1 MYKKALIA
9 FMVAMSLL
17 GSQAYTAV
25 AESDFAVGDEW
36 AFGIEIDL
44 MEELQPQIDEL
55 EGNITELMES
65 EEAEMVKNAS
75 GLELKSFALN
85 NEAILGFYYTG
96 EVVDDFDQMVHMR
109 TQQSFYSHT
118 VLGTTFTTMLPGE
131 GEHNLLLKVTCEGE
145 YDEENEECG
154 EDDEDAKIE
163 LLDNNTGEPLIL
175 EEVNTVLGGSMHY
188 VAKITQDTWW
198 TEDTHELARTELTLE
213 LGAAGGITIKNV
225 PNITRNG
232 VSILEGDEEATF
244 ECEDG
249 DQIEFH
255 YVNNGHEDCY
265 HGDDEPK
272 DEDGDGSTDQ
282 TFECNNGD
290 TYPLDYVNDGTWHC
304 EDGEDEGETGGI
316 DPFSVCD
323 ENDEEQSAS
332 CYETIEHKLETA
344 VFEMAADISLHLAV
358 DFGDNPMN
366 AMDLPLEEN
375 KYWEG
380 ELDRITISGD
390 LGGKIDVK
398 KPDLSICP
406 DDDCDQLP
414 EMEELYS
421 GLTEAIDELH
431 NNESFSVTVD
441 RDNDGLPDV
450 ITQWDDLFPMY
461 VPETW
466 MDQIFQEI
474 LEQIACEDDESAQE
488 GEECDETAEEEFERL
503 NLRIENNR
511 FAFGPYSLHEIEDYE
526 PLPYAFETGE
536 KETATASD
544 GTEYEG
550 YQVFPTGRCSE
561 NNPNRNDD
569 DCNEEDEENDRE
581 DDEDERDDD
590 EDDDIEDEIIGGRS
604 GHDGDHEDDCHS
616 EEEEGNI
623 FCGSEVIWFH
633 NAETGHPAYINMDM
647 PNLREDGYTVEMMP
661 IESSVAQEK
670 VDENADA
677 ENPEKTTLIEFDSDE
692 VEALADESELPG
704 FGIMAAGASL
714 LFVSRRFRK

>member
-1 MYKKALIA
+1 MLSTGETMYKKALIA
-9 FMVAMSLL
+9 FMIAMSLL

-25 AESDFAVGDEW
+25 AESDFAVGEEW

-55 EGNITELMES
+55 EGNITELMDS
-65 EEAEMVKNAS
+65 EEAAMIKNAS

-118 VLGTTFTTMLPGE
+118 VLGTKFTTMLPGE

-154 EDDEDAKIE
+154 EDDEDAKFE

-198 TEDTHELARTELTLE
+198 TEDTHELSRTELTLE

-232 VSILEGDEEATF
+232 VSILDGDEEVMFDCANGYESIEFYYANDGSEDCDDGSDEPGNGYDF
-244 ECEDG
+244 ECD
-249 DQIEFH
+249 
-255 YVNNGHEDCY
+255 
-265 HGDDEPK
+265 
-272 DEDGDGSTDQ
+272 
-282 TFECNNGD
+282 NGD
-290 TYPLDYVNDGTWHC
+290 VHSMDYVNDGEWDC
-304 EDGEDEGETGGI
+304 DNGEDEGEGGEGGS

-323 ENDEEQSAS
+323 ENEDEQSAS
-332 CYETIEHKLETA
+332 CYETIDHKLETA

-398 KPDLSICP
+398 KPELSICP
-406 DDDCDQLP
+406 DNDCDQLP

-431 NNESFSVTVD
+431 NNE
-441 RDNDGLPDV
+441 
-450 ITQWDDLFPMY
+450 
-461 VPETW
+461 
-466 MDQIFQEI
+466 
-474 LEQIACEDDESAQE
+474 
-488 GEECDETAEEEFERL
+488 
-503 NLRIENNR
+503 
-511 FAFGPYSLHEIEDYE
+511 
-526 PLPYAFETGE
+526 
-536 KETATASD
+536 
-544 GTEYEG
+544 
-550 YQVFPTGRCSE
+550 
-561 NNPNRNDD
+561 
-569 DCNEEDEENDRE
+569 
-581 DDEDERDDD
+581 
-590 EDDDIEDEIIGGRS
+590 
-604 GHDGDHEDDCHS
+604 
-616 EEEEGNI
+616 
-623 FCGSEVIWFH
+623 
-633 NAETGHPAYINMDM
+633 
-647 PNLREDGYTVEMMP
+647 
-661 IESSVAQEK
+661 
-670 VDENADA
+670 
-677 ENPEKTTLIEFDSDE
+677 
-692 VEALADESELPG
+692 
-704 FGIMAAGASL
+704 
-714 LFVSRRFRK
+714 